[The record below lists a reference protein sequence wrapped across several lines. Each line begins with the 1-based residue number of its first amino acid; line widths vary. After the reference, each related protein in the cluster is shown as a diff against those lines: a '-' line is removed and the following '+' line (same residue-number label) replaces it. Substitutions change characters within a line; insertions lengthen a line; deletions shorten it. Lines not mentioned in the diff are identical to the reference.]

1 MWLIEIRMRAYK
13 KNTNLIII
21 ILNVIDRNKNV
32 CLWKKKYEPNKKITL
47 NVIDSNKNACLWK
60 KNTNLLIIILNVI
73 DRNKNVCLW
82 KKYELNNNNIECD
95 W

>member
-1 MWLIEIRMRAYK
+1 MK
-13 KNTNLIII
+13 
-21 ILNVIDRNKNV
+21 
-32 CLWKKKYEPNKKITL
+32 KKKYEPNKKITL
-47 NVIDSNKNACLWK
+47 NVIDSNKNAWLWK